1 MSNTQLTPEQR
12 ELLEN
17 PDIPPVDMDKI
28 RRIVH
33 SSEKYSDED
42 IHVIKDAI
50 IRNKY
55 WGHLHHIILNTDDP
69 RLLIP
74 FLDDGNYPHG
84 DLDLAEVLCYA
95 IVFGRF
101 EKARILIDYGADV
114 EASRKYDL
122 YPHRERYEYNLI
134 EFTSPAVKS
143 ANKV

>member
-1 MSNTQLTPEQR
+1 MSNIQLTHEQR

-17 PDIPPVDMDKI
+17 PDIPPVDIYEI

-50 IRNKY
+50 IRNKF
-55 WGHLHHIILNTDDP
+55 WGHHHHIILNTDDP

-74 FLDDGNYPHG
+74 FLDDTYPHE
-84 DLDLAEVLCYA
+84 DLDLAVMLMYA
-95 IVFGRF
+95 IVFDQF
-101 EKARILIDYGADV
+101 EKARILIEYGADI
-114 EASRKYDL
+114 EASRKYVNV
-122 YPHRERYEYNLI
+122 YHREQYEDNLSKFI
-134 EFTSPAVKS
+134 SPAVKS